1 LYIYFVVKGT
11 KDLIPIL
18 KAKILSS
25 INENKSYMRQARV
38 GIRPT
43 HSLREELHEC
53 LADIT
58 DTDQTS
64 KNSHQ
69 NLNSKLIFA
78 VLL

>member
-1 LYIYFVVKGT
+1 MKGT
-11 KDLIPIL
+11 KHLIPIL

-58 DTDQTS
+58 DQTS